1 MLLTSGRVDST
12 ASSFER
18 SQPRVRLDRL
28 AFTHPP
34 TSQQERRNART
45 MAAPPSSTAPPA
57 QVATG
62 LPPTLLDHLSQSLA
76 LFPGTHKY
84 TVQVL
89 RSQPRRSYALFPHA
103 SNPKTK
109 IWQEEVLVVLSEE
122 LKLPAPLPP
131 AEPSASTSE
140 PSEPPPEKDAT
151 TASLPIVA
159 LEASLYAI
167 PSTSTTLL
175 YISKI
180 DTSGL
185 SSSPSAARTLVSS
198 FLSFH
203 LLHPPH
209 GTTRLRVHVF
219 ARAQGQYL
227 FPGSVD
233 NKEKRVLDDKG
244 LLRWWKGCIALAA
257 SAEGVQ
263 NAKLYYLVPGLSFTE
278 SLPYLPSTPS
288 PAWIYSHPYNNPSP
302 LFPAPSSPS
311 LSSTSAPPT
320 PPLLTD
326 LIPTFPDDP
335 KSRYLHSLTS
345 SSLPPSGTSG
355 DYDDRVAS
363 LTSTVFAT
371 GSSLSHQLQREE
383 LERERTRERA
393 RVLGSCAGVEEWWEG
408 MAWRQECCSGTL
420 VGFFGIVSD
429 GKKREEGESAVGRD
443 MRGIRGAVPHAA
455 FTKLWSEF
463 HNVDYAWT
471 SVEKLVWAAG
481 KWERDVEMVV
491 RSEGVDVGEDGVER
505 ECRRVVEVKN
515 EVVKRVREVEEV
527 KKVNVMVP
535 RKKKKVEGN

>member
-1 MLLTSGRVDST
+1 METKATS
-12 ASSFER
+12 SS
-18 SQPRVRLDRL
+18 S
-28 AFTHPP
+28 
-34 TSQQERRNART
+34 
-45 MAAPPSSTAPPA
+45 APPPDPVTL
-57 QVATG
+57 AT
-62 LPPTLLDHLSQSLA
+62 TLLDHLSQSLA
-76 LFPGTHKY
+76 SFPGTHKY

-122 LKLPAPLPP
+122 RKLPSLQPRTDSNP
-131 AEPSASTSE
+131 STSK
-140 PSEPPPEKDAT
+140 PLDPPTRPNDA

-159 LEASLYAI
+159 LEASLYTI

-185 SSSPSAARTLVSS
+185 SSSPSPARTLVAS

-209 GTTRLRVHVF
+209 DSTRLRVHIF

-227 FPGSVD
+227 FPGSVE

-244 LLRWWKGCIALAA
+244 LLRWWKGCIAL

-263 NAKLYYLVPGLSFTE
+263 DAKLYYLIPGLSLSE
-278 SLPYLPSTPS
+278 SLPYVPSTPS
-288 PAWIYSHPYNNPSP
+288 PPWTYSHPYHHPSP
-302 LFPAPSSPS
+302 LFPTPPSS
-311 LSSTSAPPT
+311 STDPPAST
-320 PPLLTD
+320 LLTD

-363 LTSTVFAT
+363 LSSTAFSTA
-371 GSSLSHQLQREE
+371 SALSHQLQRGE
-383 LERERTRERA
+383 LERERGRERS
-393 RVLGSCAGVEEWWEG
+393 RVLASCRGVEEWWEG

-429 GKKREEGESAVGRD
+429 GIVVEGGVGRE
-443 MRGIRGAVPHAA
+443 RGKEKGEKGTGETGLRGVRGAVPHAT

-471 SVEKLVWAAG
+471 GVEKLVWAAG
-481 KWERDVEMVV
+481 KWERDLEMVV
-491 RSEGVDVGEDGVER
+491 RSEGVDGGGEGVER
-505 ECRRVVEVKN
+505 ECRRVVEVRN
-515 EVVKRVREVEEV
+515 EVGKRVRELEEV

-535 RKKKKVEGN
+535 RKKKKVEVN